1 MISKAAQAGTDS
13 GGVAIVKACVV
24 EGAQGREDGEMK
36 GYCGAAIARTFL
48 PVDLFNSL
56 LDGNAEF

>member
-13 GGVAIVKACVV
+13 GGVAIVKACV